1 LVHDDPEWDLEI
13 LVAPPRQTRMF
24 SSMVQGPPKTFH
36 QVDPA
41 EFPTLQEASQVR
53 VTSNGTGT
61 EVKDPKHGRERSRS
75 PARDSTDRPG
85 KGHGAAVEAN
95 EAMEIETQKDV
106 CVEL

>member
-1 LVHDDPEWDLEI
+1 
-13 LVAPPRQTRMF
+13 MF